1 MVMLEAELDEVN
13 LYVLPYRNK
22 TTVEGAFRALLEDPL
37 FYTSEKS
44 SEPEAP
50 YTTSGAALGPI

>member
-1 MVMLEAELDEVN
+1 MVMLEAKLDEVN

-22 TTVEGAFRALLEDPL
+22 TTMEGAFRALLEV
-37 FYTSEKS
+37 YTSEKS

-50 YTTSGAALGPI
+50 YQTSGAALGPI